1 MMATTERWQNLIAW
15 MEDLQATGRTNRYLR
30 QQTPADVA
38 RAALVAQHAAERLAG
53 HLTTAQAYV
62 LASFSR
68 QACAIAC
75 PVEAAA
81 FQAAIADLRRRD
93 VATYDQVQQAFIGN
107 SVHGLPA
114 AATPSSVQAAQDRLM
129 AALMDVTGDFA

>member
-1 MMATTERWQNLIAW
+1 MPAAPQNQSPVLNANTI
-15 MEDLQATGRTNRYLR
+15 
-30 QQTPADVA
+30 
-38 RAALVAQHAAERLAG
+38 
-53 HLTTAQAYV
+53 AQAHT

-93 VATYDQVQQAFIGN
+93 VATYDKVQQDFIGN